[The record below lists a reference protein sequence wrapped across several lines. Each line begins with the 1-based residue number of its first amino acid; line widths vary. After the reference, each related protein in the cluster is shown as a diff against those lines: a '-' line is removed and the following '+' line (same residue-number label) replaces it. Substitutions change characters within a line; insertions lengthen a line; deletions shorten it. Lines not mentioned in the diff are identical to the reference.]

1 MAIIP
6 LQHSKDNSIPSVA
19 GHSNSGPLFLVT
31 LLFFMWGI
39 ITCMNDI
46 LIPHLQQVFT
56 LQHWQAML
64 VQTAFF
70 GAYFFISLLYYIIS
84 VKHGDPI
91 SEIGYKKG
99 IILGLIVAGIGCLLF
114 YPAASLVS
122 YTFFLFALFILASG
136 ITLLQIAANPYV
148 TILGK
153 PEGASSRLNMTQ
165 AFNSLGTTIAPV
177 LGGYLIFEG
186 VSGTGLAVDL
196 VKLPYLGLA
205 LTLFILAF
213 VCWFA
218 RLPEVA
224 SSQKVLQQKGA
235 MKFGQL
241 RSGIVAIFAYVG
253 AEVAIGSNLI
263 NFAQQDNIAGLD
275 EASASHYLALFW
287 GGAMIGRFFGA
298 IALGS
303 FRSNWQR
310 LVLIL
315 ASGVVALL
323 VLWAIY
329 GIGIA
334 GYGSLIIATNIGV
347 ILLGKFIP
355 QRTLWLFATA
365 TILLLLST
373 VFLQGQIAL
382 WSVVAIGIF
391 NSIMFP
397 TIFSLAVKGLGDY
410 TAQGSSLL
418 VMAIVGGAIITP
430 IQGLFADLFGSVQLG
445 FLVPL
450 ICYIYVV
457 YFGITGYKPSLNK
470 KI

>member
-6 LQHSKDNSIPSVA
+6 LQHSKDNTIPSA
-19 GHSNSGPLFLVT
+19 SGHSNSGPLFLVT
-31 LLFFMWGI
+31 VLFFMWGI

-46 LIPHLQQVFT
+46 LIPHFQQVFT
-56 LQHWQAML
+56 LKNWQAML

-84 VKHGDPI
+84 IKYGDPI
-91 SEIGYKKG
+91 RQIGYKKG
-99 IILGLIVAGIGCLLF
+99 IIIGLAIAGIGCLLF

-122 YTFFLFALFILASG
+122 YSFFLFALFILASG

-153 PEGASSRLNMTQ
+153 PDGASSRLNMTQ
-165 AFNSLGTTIAPV
+165 AFNSLGTTIAPI
-177 LGGYLIFEG
+177 LGGFLIFRG
-186 VSGTGLAVDL
+186 VSENGLAIDL

-205 LTLFILAF
+205 LTLFILAL

-218 RLPEVA
+218 RLPEIA
-224 SSQKVLQQKGA
+224 TNQKLLQQKGA
-235 MKFGQL
+235 MKFNHL
-241 RSGIVAIFAYVG
+241 RSGIIAIFAYVG
-253 AEVAIGSNLI
+253 AEVSIGSNLI

-287 GGAMIGRFFGA
+287 GGAMVGRFFGA

-310 LVLIL
+310 LALIL
-315 ASGVVALL
+315 ASGFVALL
-323 VLWAIY
+323 ALWLIY
-329 GIGIA
+329 GSEIA
-334 GYGSLIIATNIGV
+334 GYGSLIIMTNIAV

-355 QRTLWLFATA
+355 QRTLWMFATV
-365 TILLLLST
+365 TILLLLSGI
-373 VFLQGQIAL
+373 FLQGHLAL

-397 TIFSLAVKGLGDY
+397 TIFSLAVKGLADY
-410 TAQGSSLL
+410 TSQASSLL

-430 IQGLFADLFGSVQLG
+430 LQGLVADIFGSIQLG
-445 FLVPL
+445 FIVPL
-450 ICYIYVV
+450 ICYLYIV
-457 YFGITGYKPSLNK
+457 YFGFYGYIPSINK
-470 KI
+470 NI